1 MRQALLSL
9 VGFGLVAACTGQ
21 TPPARDPLPAAGDIV
36 PETLACGFLV
46 GDGLGASVEDV
57 VSGGASEG
65 ILESGDIVVTID
77 EAEITNAEDLR
88 TALSEKTVGQQ
99 ISIEVVRAGEPVSV
113 AVVLGPSPDDPER
126 PLLGVMIE
134 TSFERIDA
142 ITLEG
147 EIEGGP
153 LVRAVGVGTRLYLL
167 NPETTLWGSLSAETP
182 AAPWASVATG
192 VFTMESPDTEEASLV
207 DTLSRDRIVFDVAD
221 WRGSRVLGSLG
232 DQVVVSATRPAPG
245 EETLFQIALLLVNVE
260 SRNATWIWIVDDGD
274 IGIPVATFPSP
285 DGTRILVAG
294 QVPEDDIIRYMILT
308 SGGLVQTRPSELT
321 GADNLVALG
330 WFDDERVLLR
340 DSAGALMLMDAATGL
355 ITPAVIPTGVGSVA
369 RGWAVGDGLNVL
381 ADTGSGLIRFE
392 VDGSQEVRILADR
405 CQIDQLGDIGWSG

>member
-1 MRQALLSL
+1 MRRALLYL
-9 VGFGLVAACTGQ
+9 VGVGLVAACTAQ
-21 TPPARDPLPAAGDIV
+21 TPPVRDPLPAAGDIV

-46 GDGLGASVEDV
+46 GDGLGVSIEDV

-77 EAEITNAEDLR
+77 GAEITNAEDLR

-113 AVVLGPSPDDPER
+113 AVVLGPNPDDPER

-142 ITLEG
+142 LSLEG

-153 LVRAVGVGTRLYLL
+153 LVRVVGVGTRLYLL
-167 NPETTLWGSLSAETP
+167 NPETTQWGSLGAETP
-182 AAPWASVATG
+182 AAPWASVAGG
-192 VFTMESPDTEEASLV
+192 VFTMESPDTEEATLV
-207 DTLSRDRIVFDVAD
+207 DTLSIDRIVFDVAD

-232 DQVVVSATRPAPG
+232 DQVLVSATRPAPG
-245 EETLFQIALLLVNVE
+245 EETLFQIGVLLVNVE
-260 SRNATWIWIVDDGD
+260 SRNASWIWIVDDGD

-285 DGTRILVAG
+285 DATRILLAG
-294 QVPEDDIIRYMILT
+294 QDPDDDTIRYLIL
-308 SGGLVQTRPSELT
+308 SSEGSVQVRPPALA
-321 GADNLVALG
+321 GADSHVALG
-330 WFDDERVLLR
+330 WFDDERVVLR
-340 DSAGALMLMDAATGL
+340 DSAGAVLLMDAATGL
-355 ITPAVIPTGVGSVA
+355 TTPAVLPTGVGTVA

-381 ADTGSGLIRFE
+381 GDTGSRLIRFE

-405 CQIDQLGDIGWSG
+405 CQIDQMGDIGWSG